1 LITLSKRKTMDD
13 WKKQIGESI
22 ADACVSSFMEST
34 FPGCTISNSKVRIS
48 VRQSPNG
55 DWSRVTYKPNPRQ
68 STQRKLEDGVKP
80 PPYVLTEDF
89 PGVKPRQ
96 PRKPR
101 KAVAAERQ
109 NWFALWRETWRNWW
123 PDACW

>member
-1 LITLSKRKTMDD
+1 MDD

-34 FPGCTISNSKVRIS
+34 FPGCTISNSKFRIS
-48 VRQSPNG
+48 VRQSPND
-55 DWSRVTYKPNPRQ
+55 DWSSVTYKPNPRQ

-80 PPYVLTEDF
+80 PPYLLTEDF
-89 PGVKPRQ
+89 SEVEPRQ
-96 PRKPR
+96 PGKPR
-101 KAVAAERQ
+101 KTVGAERQ

>member
-1 LITLSKRKTMDD
+1 MITLSKRKTMDD

-55 DWSRVTYKPNPRQ
+55 DWSSVTYNP
-68 STQRKLEDGVKP
+68 TQRKLEDGVMP
-80 PPYVLTEDF
+80 PPYVMTKDF
-89 PGVKPRQ
+89 SELEPPQPG
-96 PRKPR
+96 KPR
-101 KAVAAERQ
+101 KTVAAERQ